1 LSTSYP
7 RLSRPDSLLV
17 FSYVWAAQT
26 LCQLA
31 VFRSWLREGHI
42 TAWVL
47 LLIAALVLLF
57 PGRPRL
63 FVAMLL
69 ASVVHYVSVWPFVS
83 NHVLVDTILALT
95 MLSAIFA
102 LAGRR
107 LLSAEPM
114 GRAEREAIFNGFA
127 PVCCAIFIFIYYAII
142 VSKLNAEFFD
152 IDISCMSM
160 MYGNFVR
167 SRPGFW

>member
-1 LSTSYP
+1 MSTSYP

-83 NHVLVDTILALT
+83 NHVLVDTILPDYPA
-95 MLSAIFA
+95 
-102 LAGRR
+102 
-107 LLSAEPM
+107 
-114 GRAEREAIFNGFA
+114 
-127 PVCCAIFIFIYYAII
+127 YYASLIAAW
-142 VSKLNAEFFD
+142 VLGCPPAAAASNVVK
-152 IDISCMSM
+152 
-160 MYGNFVR
+160 
-167 SRPGFW
+167 RPGRS